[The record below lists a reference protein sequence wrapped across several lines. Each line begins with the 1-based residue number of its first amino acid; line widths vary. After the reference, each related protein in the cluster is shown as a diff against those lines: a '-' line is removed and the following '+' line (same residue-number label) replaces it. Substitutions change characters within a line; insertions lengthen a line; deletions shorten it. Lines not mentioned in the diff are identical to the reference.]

1 MLRESFAFKHKPK
14 ELPKAWS
21 LFGENTELFNSL
33 YCPFSRTVCN
43 GRSWEPSDYLESI
56 SWEFKPFCLCVKNM
70 SIAHRK
76 DYVCVPLSKK
86 KMLEQVFFR
95 TWAMQRNFLNSLN
108 IATCWLAGAV
118 CACLVKQAHQ
128 RNICF
133 LSWVQLHLECKKRN
147 AIPFLG
153 ARNAIKGR
161 DREEE
166 GGAGVSY
173 CVGWRWSMSGLWIP
187 LMCLTRRAA
196 VCSGGLFNTSAFL
209 CVSSL
214 YNVYVVWFMST

>member
-166 GGAGVSY
+166 RGSRGQLLCWLKLEHEWSLDSFDVLDKKSSSMLWRSLQHECFFV
-173 CVGWRWSMSGLWIP
+173 CVFPI
-187 LMCLTRRAA
+187 
-196 VCSGGLFNTSAFL
+196 
-209 CVSSL
+209 
-214 YNVYVVWFMST
+214 YVVWFMST